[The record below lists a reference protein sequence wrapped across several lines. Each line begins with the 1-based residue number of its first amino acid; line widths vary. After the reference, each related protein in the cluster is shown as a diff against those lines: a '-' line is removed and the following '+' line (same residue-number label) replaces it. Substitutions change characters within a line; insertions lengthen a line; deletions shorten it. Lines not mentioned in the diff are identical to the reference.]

1 MARPISVTRE
11 KILTAAIDV
20 VRKDGASSL
29 TARSLASALGCGAN
43 AIFSAY
49 GSMEGILEAVR
60 AEARRLFS
68 ERISEGFSLNPPF
81 KGFGLALLWFAMDEP
96 QLYRI
101 VMEEKA
107 SMASIEDYID
117 THIGFKEESVAA
129 IEQSFCLQA
138 EDAEMLYYQMVIV
151 ALGIAHI
158 CVEGGVPLSIT
169 QASEIFGKNMRAFL
183 MVIHAG
189 VDARE
194 SFIPQK
200 GPGPEG
206 DVDSYLLM
214 HTLTSQNHLLQ
225 ELHAEPRYIQDGE
238 WAELERV
245 FRNSCSLTPE
255 SLREKHP
262 RLTRGDIRIFILS
275 YLHFAV
281 AEQALLLGISPASVT
296 KARQRLKSKIDE
308 STNADQKSW
317 VLKYSS
323 PAESVSLP

>member
-1 MARPISVTRE
+1 MARPISVTKE

-29 TARSLASALGCGAN
+29 TARSLTSALGCGAN

-49 GSMEGILEAVR
+49 GSMEGVLCAVR
-60 AEARRLFS
+60 TEAHRLFR

-96 QLYRI
+96 QLYKT
-101 VMEEKA
+101 VMEEKKSA
-107 SMASIEDYID
+107 VSIEDYID
-117 THIGFKEESVAA
+117 AHIGFKEESVAA
-129 IEQSFCLQA
+129 IESFCLQA

-183 MVIHAG
+183 MVIRAG
-189 VDARE
+189 GDERE
-194 SFIPQK
+194 SFMPTK
-200 GPGPEG
+200 GTGPEG
-206 DVDSYLLM
+206 NVSSYLLM
-214 HTLTSQNHLLQ
+214 HTLASQNHLLQ
-225 ELHAEPRYIQDGE
+225 ELHANPRYVQDSE

-245 FRNSCSLTPE
+245 LRNSFSLTPE
-255 SLREKHP
+255 YLRERHP
-262 RLTRGDIRIFILS
+262 NLTRGDIRIFILLH
-275 YLHFAV
+275 LHFTV

-296 KARQRLKSKIDE
+296 KARQRLKGKMDE
-308 STNADQKSW
+308 STNILCQ
-317 VLKYSS
+317 SS
-323 PAESVSLP
+323 S

>member
-296 KARQRLKSKIDE
+296 KARQRLRNKM
-308 STNADQKSW
+308 
-317 VLKYSS
+317 
-323 PAESVSLP
+323 

>member
-68 ERISEGFSLNPPF
+68 ERISEGFSMNPPF

-296 KARQRLKSKIDE
+296 KARQRLKNKM
-308 STNADQKSW
+308 
-317 VLKYSS
+317 
-323 PAESVSLP
+323 

>member
-238 WAELERV
+238 WVELERV
-245 FRNSCSLTPE
+245 FRNSFSLTPE

-262 RLTRGDIRIFILS
+262 TLTRGDIRIFILS
-275 YLHFAV
+275 HLHFTV

-296 KARQRLKSKIDE
+296 KARQRLKNKI
-308 STNADQKSW
+308 
-317 VLKYSS
+317 
-323 PAESVSLP
+323 PM

>member
-1 MARPISVTRE
+1 MSRPVSITKD
-11 KILTAAIDV
+11 KILAAALDV
-20 VRKDGASSL
+20 VRKGGASAL
-29 TARSLASALGCGAN
+29 TARSLSSALGCGAN
-43 AIFSAY
+43 PIFSAY
-49 GSMEGILEAVR
+49 GSMEGVLEAVR
-60 AEARRLFS
+60 TQARNMFK
-68 ERISEGFSLNPPF
+68 ERVGAGFALNPPF
-81 KGFGLALLWFAMDEP
+81 KGFGMALLWFAMDEP

-129 IEQSFCLQA
+129 IEQSFCLQE

-214 HTLTSQNHLLQ
+214 HTLASQNHLLQ
-225 ELHAEPRYIQDGE
+225 ELHAEPRYIQDDE

-245 FRNSCSLTPE
+245 FRNSFSLTPE
-255 SLREKHP
+255 YLREKHP

-275 YLHFAV
+275 HLHFTV

-296 KARQRLKSKIDE
+296 KARQRLKGKMDE
-308 STNADQKSW
+308 STFSGSKT
-317 VLKYSS
+317 L
-323 PAESVSLP
+323 

>member
-1 MARPISVTRE
+1 MARPVSITKD
-11 KILTAAIDV
+11 KILAAALDV
-20 VRKDGASSL
+20 VRKGGASNL
-29 TARSLASALGCGAN
+29 TARSLTSALGCGAN
-43 AIFSAY
+43 AIFSTY
-49 GSMEGILEAVR
+49 GSMESVLCAVR
-60 AEARRLFS
+60 FEARKLFR
-68 ERISEGFSLNPPF
+68 ERIGEGFSLNPPF

-96 QLYRI
+96 QLYKI
-101 VMEEKA
+101 VVEEKVLA
-107 SMASIEDYID
+107 VSIEDYID
-117 THIGFKEESVAA
+117 AHIGFKVESVAA
-129 IEQSFCLQA
+129 ISQSFGLQ
-138 EDAEMLYYQMVIV
+138 EKDAEMLYYQMVIV

-169 QASEIFGKNMRAFL
+169 QASEIFGKNVRAFL

-194 SFIPQK
+194 SFMPQK

-238 WAELERV
+238 WVELERV
-245 FRNSCSLTPE
+245 FRNSFSLTPE

-262 RLTRGDIRIFILS
+262 TLTRGDIRIFILS
-275 YLHFAV
+275 HLHFTV

-296 KARQRLKSKIDE
+296 KARQRLKNKIGAGD
-308 STNADQKSW
+308 SCFA
-317 VLKYSS
+317 
-323 PAESVSLP
+323 AE

>member
-20 VRKDGASSL
+20 VRKKGASSL
-29 TARSLASALGCGAN
+29 TARSLTSALDCGAN

-49 GSMEGILEAVR
+49 GSMEGVLEAVR

-296 KARQRLKSKIDE
+296 KARQRLKNKM
-308 STNADQKSW
+308 
-317 VLKYSS
+317 
-323 PAESVSLP
+323 

>member
-1 MARPISVTRE
+1 MARPVSITKE

-29 TARSLASALGCGAN
+29 TARSLASALDCGAN

-117 THIGFKEESVAA
+117 THIGFKEKSEAA
-129 IEQSFCLQA
+129 IGHSFCLQ
-138 EDAEMLYYQMVIV
+138 EKDAEMLYYQMVIV
-151 ALGIAHI
+151 ALGIAHV
-158 CVEGGVPLSIT
+158 CVEGGAPLSIA
-169 QASEIFGKNMRAFL
+169 QASEIFGRNVRAFL
-183 MVIHAG
+183 MVIRAG

-200 GPGPEG
+200 GAGPVGEI
-206 DVDSYLLM
+206 DSYLLI
-214 HTLTSQNHLLQ
+214 HSLTGQNHLLQ
-225 ELHAEPRYIQDGE
+225 ELHAEPRYVQDDE
-238 WAELERV
+238 WTELERV

-275 YLHFAV
+275 HLHFTV

-296 KARQRLKSKIDE
+296 KARQRLKNKMD
-308 STNADQKSW
+308 STFCK
-317 VLKYSS
+317 
-323 PAESVSLP
+323 

>member
-1 MARPISVTRE
+1 MARPVSITKD
-11 KILTAAIDV
+11 KILAAALDV
-20 VRKDGASSL
+20 VRKGGASNL
-29 TARSLASALGCGAN
+29 TARSLTSALGCGAN
-43 AIFSAY
+43 AIFSTY
-49 GSMEGILEAVR
+49 GSMEGVLCAVR
-60 AEARRLFS
+60 SEARKLFR
-68 ERISEGFSLNPPF
+68 ERIGEGFSLNPPF

-96 QLYRI
+96 QLYKI
-101 VMEEKA
+101 VVEEKVLA
-107 SMASIEDYID
+107 VSIEDYID
-117 THIGFKEESVAA
+117 AHIGFKVESVAA
-129 IEQSFCLQA
+129 ISQSFGLQ
-138 EDAEMLYYQMVIV
+138 EKDAEMLYYQMVTV

-169 QASEIFGKNMRAFL
+169 QASEIFGKNVRAFL

-194 SFIPQK
+194 SFMPQK

-238 WAELERV
+238 WVELERV
-245 FRNSCSLTPE
+245 FRNSFSLTPE

-262 RLTRGDIRIFILS
+262 TLTRGDIRIFILS
-275 YLHFAV
+275 HLHFTV

-296 KARQRLKSKIDE
+296 KARQRLKNKIGAGD
-308 STNADQKSW
+308 SCFAAACDK
-317 VLKYSS
+317 
-323 PAESVSLP
+323 

>member
-1 MARPISVTRE
+1 MARPISVTKE

-29 TARSLASALGCGAN
+29 TARSLTSALGCGAN

-49 GSMEGILEAVR
+49 GSMEGVLCAVR
-60 AEARRLFS
+60 TEAHRLFR

-96 QLYRI
+96 QLYKT
-101 VMEEKA
+101 VMEEKKSA
-107 SMASIEDYID
+107 VSIEDYID
-117 THIGFKEESVAA
+117 AHIGFKEESVAA

-296 KARQRLKSKIDE
+296 KARQRLKNKM
-308 STNADQKSW
+308 
-317 VLKYSS
+317 
-323 PAESVSLP
+323 

>member
-158 CVEGGVPLSIT
+158 CVEGHAPLSIS
-169 QASEIFGKNMRAFL
+169 QASEIIGKNVRAFL
-183 MVIHAG
+183 MVIRAG
-189 VDARE
+189 GDERE
-194 SFIPQK
+194 SFMPTK
-200 GPGPEG
+200 GTGPEG
-206 DVDSYLLM
+206 NVSSYLLM
-214 HTLTSQNHLLQ
+214 HTLASQNHLLQ
-225 ELHAEPRYIQDGE
+225 ELHANPRYVQDSE

-245 FRNSCSLTPE
+245 LRNSFSLTPE
-255 SLREKHP
+255 YLRERHP
-262 RLTRGDIRIFILS
+262 NLTRGDIRIFILLH
-275 YLHFAV
+275 LHFTV

-296 KARQRLKSKIDE
+296 KARQRLKGKMDE
-308 STNADQKSW
+308 SFSTITMSK
-317 VLKYSS
+317 VL
-323 PAESVSLP
+323 PR

>member
-1 MARPISVTRE
+1 MSRPISVTRE

-29 TARSLASALGCGAN
+29 TARSLTSALGCGAN

-49 GSMEGILEAVR
+49 GSMNGVLEAVR

-68 ERISEGFSLNPPF
+68 ERISEGFFLNPPF
-81 KGFGLALLWFAMDEP
+81 KGFGLAFLWFAMDEP

-101 VMEEKA
+101 VMEEKT
-107 SMASIEDYID
+107 SMVSIEDYID
-117 THIGFKEESVAA
+117 THIGFKEKSVAA
-129 IEQSFCLQA
+129 IGHSFCLQ
-138 EDAEMLYYQMVIV
+138 EKDAEMLYYQMVIV
-151 ALGIAHI
+151 ALGIAHV

-225 ELHAEPRYIQDGE
+225 ELHAEPRYIQDDE

-275 YLHFAV
+275 HLHFTV

-308 STNADQKSW
+308 STNADGLGNQS
-317 VLKYSS
+317 
-323 PAESVSLP
+323 